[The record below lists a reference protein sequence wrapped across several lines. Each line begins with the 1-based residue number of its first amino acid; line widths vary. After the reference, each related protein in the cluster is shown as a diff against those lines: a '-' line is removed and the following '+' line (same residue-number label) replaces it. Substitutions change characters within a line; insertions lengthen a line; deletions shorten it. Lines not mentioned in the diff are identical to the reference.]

1 MKPARAK
8 VTREK
13 VLAAALALVEENG
26 VQGLSMR
33 KLAAAVG
40 VEAMSL
46 YNHVPNKDAVIDGIA
61 ELVIR
66 GMVLPEP
73 TGDWKNDLRGLADA
87 FRTAATRYPHAAGLV
102 LTRQLGS
109 DASLAGTDAALSVLR
124 GAGFGAEEAVH
135 ALRAVL
141 AFLVG
146 TVLREVESGP
156 AFDGDDPEAVAHRRA
171 ELVASPFPAL
181 AESAPFLASC
191 DHDREYEFGLELLL
205 TALET
210 RRTQSSQRG

>member
-1 MKPARAK
+1 MKL
-8 VTREK
+8 TREK
-13 VLAAALALVEENG
+13 VLAAALVLVEENG

-66 GMVLPEP
+66 RMALPEP
-73 TGDWKNDLRGLADA
+73 TGDWKADLRQLANA
-87 FRTAATRYPHAAGLV
+87 FRAAATRYPHAAGLV

-109 DASLAGTDAALSVLR
+109 NASLAGTNAALSALR
-124 GAGFGAEEAVH
+124 GAGFDAEEAVH

-156 AFDGDDPEAVAHRRA
+156 AFDGADPVGVAQREA
-171 ELVASPFPAL
+171 ELLASPFPAV

-191 DHDREYEFGLELLL
+191 EHDREYEFGLDLLL
-205 TALET
+205 AALEF
-210 RRTQSSQRG
+210 RRTGSGPGRSS

>member
-1 MKPARAK
+1 MEPRDK

-13 VLAAALALVEENG
+13 VLAAALTLVEENG
-26 VQGLSMR
+26 IEGLSMR

-61 ELVIR
+61 ELVIQR
-66 GMVLPEP
+66 MVLPEP
-73 TGDWKNDLRGLADA
+73 TGSWKADLRALADA
-87 FRTAATRYPHAAGLV
+87 FRAAATGHPHAARLL
-102 LTRQLGS
+102 LTRQLVSGG
-109 DASLAGTDAALSVLR
+109 SLAASNAALAALR
-124 GAGFGAEEAVH
+124 AAGFSSSEAVH

-146 TVLREVESGP
+146 TVLREVESTP
-156 AFDGDDPEAVAHRRA
+156 AFDGSDASAVARREA
-171 ELVASPFPAL
+171 DLSAGPFPAL

-191 DHDREYEFGLELLL
+191 DHEREYQYGLDLLL
-205 TALET
+205 VALES
-210 RRTQSSQRG
+210 RLPG